1 MWLQAFEALG
11 PQVYTNIPLCV
22 EQSHGCPLIAGWDEL
37 SLQDVQASKKWSHVF
52 CITPPNADRPS
63 WEWVMCGA
71 GRSHGHRRC
80 LCDLSWPCRKRVN
93 RLDGKAWHLWDFETF
108 QSSAWELFQVGIF
121 TPALQGCTSSVPLWS
136 ASSSSQMFEYQ
147 KVPSLWQ
154 VRPRVRGC
162 ITAQQYTSPSTEGL
176 VVWKA
181 LFLLFH

>member
-1 MWLQAFEALG
+1 MCWAVTYTGAPWLLG
-11 PQVYTNIPLCV
+11 EMNSVYRTSRPQRNGPTF
-22 EQSHGCPLIAGWDEL
+22 S
-37 SLQDVQASKKWSHVF
+37 ASRLPMQTDPHE
-52 CITPPNADRPS
+52 
-63 WEWVMCGA
+63 EWVMCGA